1 MMTQPITHLLLYAF
15 QPFGKY
21 ATNITEEI
29 LYLLP
34 SYPSLTT
41 VVLPVD
47 FEPERWQHL
56 VTRLQPSHVLGLGQC
71 ARGQQIRVE
80 RRAFNQM
87 KDRSCGLEQPIET
100 DGPATLSTTWHLP
113 FLSGF
118 TLSYDAG
125 RYVCNYSMWQMT
137 RLSEQWQ
144 MPYAF
149 LHIPR
154 TLPLQTACGAIQ
166 HLLSRLGL
174 QAD

>member
-1 MMTQPITHLLLYAF
+1 MKSPPITHLLLYAF

-21 ATNITEEI
+21 PTNITEEI

-34 SYPSLTT
+34 PYSSLTT

-47 FEPERWQHL
+47 FEPERWPHL

-80 RRAFNQM
+80 RRAYNQM
-87 KDRSCGLEQPIET
+87 KDRSYGLEQVIET
-100 DGPATLSTTWHLP
+100 DGPETLSTTWALP
-113 FLSGF
+113 SLSGF
-118 TLSYDAG
+118 TVSYDAG

-137 RLSEQWQ
+137 RLSEYHHL
-144 MPYAF
+144 PYAF

-154 TLPLQTACGAIQ
+154 TLPLRWACASVQ
-166 HLLSRLGL
+166 HLLRRLGL
-174 QAD
+174 QPD